1 MSWSTKRF
9 FGFLAGAAIA
19 GSVLVGC
26 AGTSTLPIDN
36 GTPVIPGDGEL
47 VQVRGT
53 SNSDVTP
60 QAAPQ
65 QVQVTLDDG
74 RVVSA
79 SLPSNTSL
87 AAGQPVAVFE
97 DSGNPIIDG
106 LTVESGSA
114 APGSRSP
121 GDITVYMFG
130 VSDPHDTGVVVT
142 RLGRLSGRIC
152 CPDGH
157 FTIFF
162 EGPFAIVRGGNRL
175 DVRNMVFNTW
185 VRNGRAALP
194 THLHGDLP
202 VNGGSSFPLQLGV
215 DIPNVFSNG
224 FNTLKVTHENGILQQ
239 TQRVDASGHVLFHDF
254 VFSDNSRIPAVGLNT
269 VEFSYDDTHP

>member
-26 AGTSTLPIDN
+26 AGESTLPIDN

-47 VQVRGT
+47 IQIRGT
-53 SNSDVTP
+53 SDNDVAP
-60 QAAPQ
+60 SAVPQ

-74 RVVSA
+74 RTVSA
-79 SLPSNTSL
+79 ALPSQTSL
-87 AAGQPVAVFE
+87 VAGQPVAVFE
-97 DSGNPIIDG
+97 DQGNPIIDG
-106 LTVESGSA
+106 LTVSGAA
-114 APGSRSP
+114 APGSRAP
-121 GDITVYMFG
+121 GALTVYMFG
-130 VSDPHDTGVVVT
+130 TSQPHDTGVFVN
-142 RLGRLSGRIC
+142 RSGRLSGRVC

-202 VNGGSSFPLQLGV
+202 VNGGSSFPLALGC
-215 DIPNVFSNG
+215 DIPPVFADG
-224 FNTLKVTHENGILQQ
+224 FDTLKVTHENGILQQ

-254 VFSDNSRIPAVGLNT
+254 VFSDNSRIPVVGLNN
-269 VEFSYDDTHP
+269 VEFTYDDTHP